1 MMINTALCAYL
12 KPRNIFE
19 SATKRHFQ
27 KYFCLTQNLNRLYL
41 TLIMSTPEKLKE
53 RFAAI
58 TIKRELLVQLSLKDN
73 LGTLSIDVIQ
83 ALEELDDLL
92 IEIRKVFP
100 DWQD

>member
-1 MMINTALCAYL
+1 
-12 KPRNIFE
+12 
-19 SATKRHFQ
+19 
-27 KYFCLTQNLNRLYL
+27 
-41 TLIMSTPEKLKE
+41 MSTPEKLKE

-58 TIKRELLVQLSLKDN
+58 TIKRRTLVQLSLKDN

>member
-1 MMINTALCAYL
+1 
-12 KPRNIFE
+12 
-19 SATKRHFQ
+19 
-27 KYFCLTQNLNRLYL
+27 
-41 TLIMSTPEKLKE
+41 MSTPEKLKE

-58 TIKRELLVQLSLKDN
+58 TIKRELLVKLSLKDN

>member
-1 MMINTALCAYL
+1 
-12 KPRNIFE
+12 
-19 SATKRHFQ
+19 
-27 KYFCLTQNLNRLYL
+27 
-41 TLIMSTPEKLKE
+41 MSTPEKLKE

-58 TIKRELLVQLSLKDN
+58 TIKRELLVQLSLNDN